1 MRVSLFIA
9 RRYLFSLRSLGIST
23 VVSLIAVLGV
33 TVTTAALFCTRC
45 VLNGFGD

>member
-33 TVTTAALFCTRC
+33 TVTTAALFCTLS
-45 VLNGFGD
+45 VFNGF

>member
-33 TVTTAALFCTRC
+33 TAI
-45 VLNGFGD
+45 